1 MTVDR
6 PATGAFGGEI
16 SLIGWSI
23 DTPDVQDGRLPNRD
37 GARGSTIDSGVV

>member
-1 MTVDR
+1 MTVGL

-23 DTPDVQDGRLPNRD
+23 DATGVQDGRLWNRD
-37 GARGSTIDSGVV
+37 GARGSTIDIGVA